1 MHHGVSHCENG
12 INQGMME
19 KGINRNIFFAFHIL
33 HWLIKIKLL

>member
-1 MHHGVSHCENG
+1 
-12 INQGMME
+12 MME